1 MYNNFTTTNSTYGNF
16 YRQQSEKIEEEK
28 EKNVKKAVR
37 QRNNITFSN
46 EDYKFRNK
54 NVDLPAKDSSLVKN
68 ISSSLIGLR
77 NLGNTCYINSC
88 IQNLVHCIPFIKGFL
103 EKSNKITQNNKA
115 LMSNSFY
122 ELLLNLYE
130 SQQEESIDPSFF
142 VNNFFSLHGQFNDFQ
157 QHDTQEFCRFFLQDL
172 NYELNDIISPSC
184 YHEERTK
191 GKSKKET
198 FICYQNDCLSK
209 EYSIIQN
216 LFIGYF
222 SFEYICE
229 CGYKEY
235 SFSQFLDL
243 PIQMNEG
250 NQDLYQMIKNNFY
263 KKSYVDMGENCN
275 FCKRT
280 SKKNEIMRIASLPK
294 ILIISLQ
301 RINPKNGTK
310 NKNSIKYYENID
322 FKEIIDSDL
331 KNSNSTKYNLFAVTN
346 HIGEINSGHYF
357 SQIKIGNFWYCFED
371 SKVFKIGTQINM
383 NNNEVY
389 SLFYQRNE

>member
-130 SQQEESIDPSFF
+130 SQQEESI
-142 VNNFFSLHGQFNDFQ
+142 
-157 QHDTQEFCRFFLQDL
+157 
-172 NYELNDIISPSC
+172 
-184 YHEERTK
+184 
-191 GKSKKET
+191 
-198 FICYQNDCLSK
+198 
-209 EYSIIQN
+209 
-216 LFIGYF
+216 
-222 SFEYICE
+222 
-229 CGYKEY
+229 
-235 SFSQFLDL
+235 
-243 PIQMNEG
+243 
-250 NQDLYQMIKNNFY
+250 
-263 KKSYVDMGENCN
+263 
-275 FCKRT
+275 
-280 SKKNEIMRIASLPK
+280 
-294 ILIISLQ
+294 
-301 RINPKNGTK
+301 
-310 NKNSIKYYENID
+310 
-322 FKEIIDSDL
+322 
-331 KNSNSTKYNLFAVTN
+331 
-346 HIGEINSGHYF
+346 
-357 SQIKIGNFWYCFED
+357 
-371 SKVFKIGTQINM
+371 
-383 NNNEVY
+383 
-389 SLFYQRNE
+389 